1 MSFGLIV
8 KNSSN
13 NEVIGSTSRVG
24 QLIKFGSVGPLNQ
37 NASATVTGLTG
48 FTSTNSSEFEILS
61 MGYYT
66 SGFNSNSFGYNTTRG
81 TNQVTFTNTSQNGLK
96 IQFFAFRY

>member
-8 KNSSN
+8 RNSSN
-13 NEVIGSTSRVG
+13 NEVIGATDRSA

-37 NASATVTGLTG
+37 NQSATVTGLTG

-66 SGFNSNSFGYNTTRG
+66 SSGNSTSYGYSTTRG
-81 TNQVTFTNTSQNGLK
+81 TNQVTFTNTSVNGLK